1 MYVCIA
7 NKKKQVYTILFSG
20 NMSTYTSYMHEFN
33 TVYICKYEH
42 IILYIFVDTRSKYMY
57 IGYVY

>member
-42 IILYIFVDTRSKYMY
+42 IANSLYIRRYKK
-57 IGYVY
+57 